1 MLVHY
6 AGSMWIVLLWVGD
19 VPAALSPQKS
29 LSAASKNRYIRPEG
43 RYFFNLLLLIS
54 NSDQTAGGAGQQAE
68 GLLVFGD
75 ITGEY

>member
-43 RYFFNLLLLIS
+43 RYFFKFAFAHS
-54 NSDQTAGGAGQQAE
+54 TRTKPRGAPGSKPKAC
-68 GLLVFGD
+68 
-75 ITGEY
+75 